1 MQIRTKLFHPL
12 LTIWVVCVSAVVLLT
27 LFVGIANFNY
37 RWGAGGLAPVV
48 VPLVATAEAAILAT
62 VLNFGKGLPIGK
74 RLRRLIEVEMIV
86 GGLLLVVLIGVLF
99 AGYGDTFLGE
109 ERDSSLEGS
118 MLVVLDT
125 VQTAMDAMMADQKIS
140 KVVATDASQNDFT
153 VFPKYTRA
161 DGRPGS
167 TLDGYLKRSKSVFY
181 LCWNESGKITRLDRS
196 PQPDC
201 PEEFV
206 GLSQTSRPFE
216 WLPALYGVLGVTG
229 MVAMTAPVMTLRNRR
244 RARDDI

>member
-1 MQIRTKLFHPL
+1 M
-12 LTIWVVCVSAVVLLT
+12 
-27 LFVGIANFNY
+27 
-37 RWGAGGLAPVV
+37 
-48 VPLVATAEAAILAT
+48 
-62 VLNFGKGLPIGK
+62 
-74 RLRRLIEVEMIV
+74 RRLIVVEMIV

-140 KVVATDASQNDFT
+140 KIVATDASQNDFT
-153 VFPKYTRA
+153 VFPKYTRP

-167 TLDGYLKRSKSVFY
+167 TLDGYLKRSKSVLY
-181 LCWNESGKITRLDRS
+181 LCWNESGEITRLDGS
-196 PQPDC
+196 SQPDC

-206 GLSQTSRPFE
+206 GLGQTQIPTFRPRE

-229 MVAMTAPVMTLRNRR
+229 LVVLTGAVMTLRNRR
-244 RARDDI
+244 RARDDIQNHYGRDA